1 MDFIYPNRVRSILL
15 EAGPRNKKPYDPNED
30 TDDDD
35 NTDYTADADVSMTD
49 DTVDIDNALDNALS
63 DNPKNPEEEDISD
76 TGNTDDEG
84 PNIDD
89 ALDNALSDNPEN
101 PNPDGED
108 MGDEDVDNGDM
119 QNELDKQ
126 INNNDNTGMRKY
138 NLLKDFLALHQT
150 LKTSI
155 DAVKENKSTD
165 ENQLII
171 YTKVVNN
178 LTLLK
183 DYLYRYVMYNF
194 DRNTYVK
201 NLTMYNYFIAGLSL
215 NVNLLKDASDIITI
229 V

>member
-101 PNPDGED
+101 PNPDGGD
-108 MGDEDVDNGDM
+108 MGDEDVDDGDM

-138 NLLKDFLALHQT
+138 
-150 LKTSI
+150 
-155 DAVKENKSTD
+155 
-165 ENQLII
+165 
-171 YTKVVNN
+171 
-178 LTLLK
+178 TLLK

-194 DRNTYVK
+194 DRNSYVK